1 MTEKPGVCR
10 ALRRLFQR
18 TPSAKI
24 GVPFHLHDIGEREV
38 RAVSRVL
45 RSSWI
50 NTGPETRSFEADLK
64 ALVYSETREEHAVV
78 CMSSA
83 TAGLFLA
90 LKAAGIG
97 PGDEVI
103 VPVYTYSAS
112 AAAVIH
118 AGATPIPAD
127 VDAHGLLGP
136 AELAPR
142 LSARTRAVI
151 AVDVGGLPCDA
162 VALTSCLDAHRDLFS
177 FGDGKGLCA
186 RLGRPLL
193 IIDAAHSIGAHMG
206 RPSRAAAS
214 FPDVAVFSFHA
225 VKNVS
230 TGDGGA
236 VFVKLPAGET
246 AEFERRL
253 RLWSLHGQ
261 SRSALEKMAPGAWK
275 YDITV
280 PGYKF
285 NMTDI
290 EAALGRVQLA
300 RLPETEQKKMRIAQS
315 YDDAFKSSPRL
326 QIRPR
331 ALEANPSA
339 DCSGPRTGSHHLY
352 MVHVDG
358 WSPADRDRA
367 ISLAA
372 DSRVAL
378 NVHYQTLPML
388 SAWKQLGWRSEDFPV
403 AKRLSEN
410 EISLPLFSKLR
421 GAQVDRVIDVV
432 LDLIR

>member
-1 MTEKPGVCR
+1 MSEKSGPWR
-10 ALRRLFQR
+10 ALRRFFLR
-18 TPSAKI
+18 RSVVKI

-45 RSSWI
+45 RSPWI
-50 NTGPETRSFEADLK
+50 NTGPETRAFEADLK
-64 ALVYSETREEHAVV
+64 ALVYSETPGEHAVV

-127 VDAHGLLGP
+127 VDALGLLGP

-142 LSARTRAVI
+142 LSPRTRAVI

-162 VALTSCLDAHRDLFS
+162 VALTACLESHRDLFKL
-177 FGDGKGLCA
+177 GDGGGLCA

-193 IIDAAHSIGAHMG
+193 IVDAAHSIGARMG
-206 RPSRAAAS
+206 QPSRAAAS
-214 FPDVAVFSFHA
+214 FPDIAVFSFHA

-236 VFVKLPAGET
+236 VCVKLPSGET
-246 AEFERRL
+246 PDFERSL

-261 SRSALEKMAPGAWK
+261 NRTALEKMAPGAWK

-300 RLPETEQKKMRIAQS
+300 RLPETEQKKQRIADI
-315 YDDAFKSSPRL
+315 YDKALGSSHRL

-331 ALEANPSA
+331 ALAAIPSGECA
-339 DCSGPRTGSHHLY
+339 GPRTASHHLY
-352 MVHVDG
+352 MIHADG
-358 WSPADRDRA
+358 WTPADRDRA

-372 DSRVAL
+372 ESGVAL

-403 AKRLSEN
+403 AKRLSES
-410 EISLPLFSKLR
+410 EISLPLFSRMR
-421 GAQVDRVIDVV
+421 GGQVDRVIEVV
-432 LDLIR
+432 SVLIR